1 MPIRIP
7 DKLPAN
13 KILSEENIFVMTEKR
28 AATQDIRPLQI
39 AILNLM
45 PTKIV
50 TETQL
55 MRLLSNSP
63 LQVEITLLRMGS
75 HASENKNTS
84 AEHLETFYHTF
95 QEVKERHFD
104 GLIVT
109 GAPVENLDFTEVDYW
124 DELTE
129 LFDWSRTHVT
139 STFHICW
146 AAMAGL
152 YYHYGIPKYPL
163 PKKISGVFPHK
174 VRKSKRKLLRGFDDI
189 FNAPHSRYTE
199 NREEDIKKVPELD
212 ILATGSEAGVFLVAT
227 KDGRQVFAT
236 GHLEYDRETLHLEYE
251 RDLGKGINPD
261 IPKNYY
267 PYDNPKNTP
276 VHSWRAHANL
286 LFCNWL
292 NYYVYQT
299 TPYDIDSIKE

>member
-63 LQVEITLLRMGS
+63 LQVEITLLRMDS
-75 HASENKNTS
+75 HESQNKNTS

-95 QEVKERHFD
+95 REVKERHFD

-109 GAPVENLDFTEVDYW
+109 GAPVENLDFSEVDYW

-129 LFDWSRTHVT
+129 LFAWSRNHVT

-163 PKKISGVFPHK
+163 EKKISGIFPHK
-174 VRKSKRKLLRGFDDI
+174 VRKSKRKLLRGFDDV

-251 RDLGKGINPD
+251 RDMARGIHPD

-299 TPYDIDSIKE
+299 TPYDIDTIKE